1 MSDAPAKNGGSVTK
15 STVIKPSFARSVKT
29 VAWSFLGIRKHS
41 EYQSDLAQVNPLH
54 VMLVAI
60 VGVLLF
66 VVSLI
71 VFVNWVVAK

>member
-1 MSDAPAKNGGSVTK
+1 MSGTSSKA
-15 STVIKPSFARSVKT
+15 SFVRSVKT
-29 VAWSFLGIRKHS
+29 VAWSFFGIRKHS
-41 EYQSDLAQVNPLH
+41 EYQGDLEQVNPLH

-60 VGVLLF
+60 LGVLFF